1 MNGDRRGFWGDLIQL
16 TGLVFLGAGVTM
28 EFISGGAIFLIGIT
42 IGAVIFTIGT
52 KIKGR

>member
-1 MNGDRRGFWGDLIQL
+1 MTLKRRAFWGDLIQL

-28 EFISGGAIFLIGIT
+28 EFIKGGDIYLVGIT

-52 KIKGR
+52 KLKGS